1 MKTHLIT
8 GAAGFIGSALS
19 DKILS
24 SGDNVVGIDNF
35 LLGNKESINLL
46 KNNYENFNF
55 IESDLSIEKEI
66 PNLNK
71 KLSIFNFDI
80 VWHLAANSD
89 IRGYE
94 NGLKVDFNNTF
105 MTTINTGIIME
116 NLGIDEIVF
125 SSSSAAIGNTDIA
138 IAENYGPAL
147 PNSYYGSMK
156 LASEGYLSSL
166 TSYFLEKYTIVRFPN
181 VIGPKTTHGVIYD
194 FVNKLKNKPEILN
207 VLGNGNQKKPYLYVD
222 DVVDGLIYFQN
233 KDFEN
238 RVINLSPL
246 DEGITVK
253 EIANE
258 CIKQLSPTTKPEYQ
272 ETEYGWFGDV
282 PRYSYNYE
290 KMLNLG
296 FSPRYSSYE
305 SLIKVVEEIKN
316 K

>member
-24 SGDNVVGIDNF
+24 SGDSVVGIDNF
-35 LLGNKESINLL
+35 LLGNLKSINDL
-46 KNNYENFNF
+46 KSKYKNFSF
-55 IESDLSIEKEI
+55 IEFDLSIEKNI
-66 PNLNK
+66 QHLIK
-71 KLSIFNFDI
+71 KLSNYNFDI

-105 MTTINTGIIME
+105 MTTINIGVVME
-116 NLGIDEIVF
+116 NLGINEIVF

-156 LASEGYLSSL
+156 LASEGYISSL
-166 TSYFLEKYTIVRFPN
+166 TSYCIKKYTIVRFPN

-194 FVNKLKNKPEILN
+194 FVHKLKNKPEFLN

-233 KDFEN
+233 KNFEH

-246 DEGITVK
+246 DDGITVK

-258 CIKQLSPTTKPEYQ
+258 CIKQLSPKTKPKYQ

-296 FSPRYSSYE
+296 FRPRYSSHE
-305 SLIKVVEEIKN
+305 SLVKVVEEIKN
-316 K
+316 

>member
-19 DKILS
+19 NKILS

-35 LLGNKESINLL
+35 LLGNIESINLL
-46 KNNYENFNF
+46 KNKYSNFNF
-55 IESDLSIEKEI
+55 IESDLSIETEVH
-66 PNLNK
+66 NLIK

-94 NGLKVDFNNTF
+94 NGLIVDFNNTF
-105 MTTINTGIIME
+105 MTTINTGMIME

-125 SSSSAAIGNTDIA
+125 SSSSAVIGNTDIA
-138 IAENYGPAL
+138 IAENYGPSL

-166 TSYFLEKYTIVRFPN
+166 TSYFLKKYTIVRFPN

-207 VLGNGNQKKPYLYVD
+207 VLGDGNQKKPYLYVD

-233 KDFEN
+233 KDFVQ
-238 RVINLSPL
+238 RVINLSPQ

-258 CIKQLSPTTKPEYQ
+258 CIKQLSPTTKPKYQ

-290 KMLNLG
+290 KMLHLG
-296 FSPRYSSYE
+296 FTPKYSSHE
-305 SLIKVVEEIKN
+305 ALIKVIEQIKN